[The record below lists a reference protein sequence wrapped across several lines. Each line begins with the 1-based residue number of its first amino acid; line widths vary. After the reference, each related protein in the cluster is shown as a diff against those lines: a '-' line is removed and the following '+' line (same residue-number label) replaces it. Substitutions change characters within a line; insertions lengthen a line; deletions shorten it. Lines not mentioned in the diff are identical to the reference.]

1 MSPKKDSN
9 KVMDVLEKMRVVR
22 KTDEGEGVLDPS
34 VVTVKTAPGSESDP
48 GAYQSGPDEFDE
60 FFTNYELGEDGTA
73 PAETAPEEAEAEA
86 PGYSVTAETPYGI
99 QESDNSLFFDTTPA
113 GGVTTDRYLELEELY
128 HTFSMKTSGVDTIY
142 LVESYI
148 KTLPD
153 TLPSELRRSI
163 ILQIVE
169 ASGFDFNALLNDGI
183 DRVAKLNDY
192 SSQFASRTEEI
203 VERHNVEID
212 ALERQVQQIRG
223 LINERKN
230 LHKRQ
235 FLTIESE
242 AQRLRDILD
251 FITK

>member
-1 MSPKKDSN
+1 
-9 KVMDVLEKMRVVR
+9 MDVLEKMRVVR
-22 KTDEGEGVLDPS
+22 KNED
-34 VVTVKTAPGSESDP
+34 
-48 GAYQSGPDEFDE
+48 
-60 FFTNYELGEDGTA
+60 GEDIVGAVAKIPEQPISGAEFMPDAFDQPETVELDQLFTEYE
-73 PAETAPEEAEAEA
+73 PEYEETAAEPEPALEAAVEPVPEA

-99 QESDNSLFFDTTPA
+99 QESDTNLFFDAGPA
-113 GGVTTDRYLELEELY
+113 DGLATDRYLELEELY
-128 HTFSMKTSGVDTIY
+128 HSFSMKTEGVDTIY
-142 LVESYI
+142 LIESYI

-169 ASGFDFNALLNDGI
+169 ASGFDFNLLLNDGI

-192 SSQFASRTEEI
+192 SNDFAVRTEEV

-235 FLTIESE
+235 FLAIESE
-242 AQRLRDILD
+242 ARRLKEILD